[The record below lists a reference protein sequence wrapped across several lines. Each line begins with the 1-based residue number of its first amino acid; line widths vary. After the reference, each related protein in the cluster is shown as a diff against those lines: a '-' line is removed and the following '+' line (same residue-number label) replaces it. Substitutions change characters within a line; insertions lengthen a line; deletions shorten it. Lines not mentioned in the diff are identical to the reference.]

1 MESKHFYFMK
11 KQLVLS
17 NGDRAVVTI
26 NGKTVSIGV
35 EKITPKQAK
44 KLVDLSEGTN
54 RKTRESVVRQYASE
68 MERGKWY
75 TTGDALRFDASG
87 LLRDGR
93 NRMSALSKCDKPL
106 EFLVVEGIDDN
117 AMSAIDTGFKRSLDN
132 YLQIFYKSYVAGAA
146 SIVRA
151 KMVLDK
157 GCIHQG
163 QSESN
168 AGISRSRQV
177 DEYAALEAEYNYAA
191 GFSKEISKM
200 TNRALTQTEVGALYM
215 YLIFKLGWDV
225 DTVKTFFE
233 TFGNTPRAEKSL
245 FNTVISLLG
254 NKKECK
260 GAERTKVYIRCWN
273 SWLNNCKANLRS
285 YREGEW
291 FEGPSK

>member
-1 MESKHFYFMK
+1 MK
-11 KQLVLS
+11 KLS
-17 NGDRAVVTI
+17 LSYGDRAVVTI

-35 EKITPKQAK
+35 EKITPEQAGR
-44 KLVDLSEGTN
+44 LVELSEGTN

-75 TTGDALRFDASG
+75 TTGDPLRFDASG

-93 NRMSALSKCDKPL
+93 NRMSALKRCDKPL
-106 EFLVVEGIDDN
+106 EFLVVEGIDDD
-117 AMSAIDTGFKRSLDN
+117 AMSVIDTGAKRSLDN

-168 AGISRSRQV
+168 AGISRSQQV
-177 DEYAALEAEYNYAA
+177 DEYAEYETEYNYAV
-191 GFSKEISKM
+191 GVGKEVSRL
-200 TNRALTQTEVGALYM
+200 TNGACTQTEVGALYM
-215 YLIFKLGWDV
+215 YLIYKKGKDK
-225 DTVKTFFE
+225 DQVKTFFD
-233 TFGNTPRAEKSL
+233 TFGTVSRAEKSP

-254 NKKECK
+254 NKRECK
-260 GAERTKVYIRCWN
+260 GAERVKLYIRCWN
-273 SWLNNCKANLRS
+273 SWLNNYKTKLRS
-285 YREGEW
+285 YRDGEW
-291 FEGPSK
+291 FE